1 MPIYLCGPVLCGL
14 GHLRYK
20 EDRSWISFYSEFE
33 SKPLCVCVCVGGEL
47 LLSARRSSQ
56 GSVKNE
62 QKPGAEF
69 DKGSAGEL
77 QDAVVSCRKLF
88 SCLDDGCD
96 RLL

>member
-1 MPIYLCGPVLCGL
+1 MAWVISGTRKIGAGFHFTLN
-14 GHLRYK
+14 LRVS
-20 EDRSWISFYSEFE
+20 R
-33 SKPLCVCVCVGGEL
+33 CVCVWGGGEL

>member
-1 MPIYLCGPVLCGL
+1 MQCGV

-20 EDRSWISFYSEFE
+20 KNRSWILFYSEFE
-33 SKPLCVCVCVGGEL
+33 SSRPLCVCVWGGL
-47 LLSARRSSQ
+47 LLTARRSSQ
-56 GSVKNE
+56 ESVKNE
-62 QKPGAEF
+62 QKPGAQF

>member
-1 MPIYLCGPVLCGL
+1 MAWVISATRKIGAGFHFTLN
-14 GHLRYK
+14 LRVS
-20 EDRSWISFYSEFE
+20 R
-33 SKPLCVCVCVGGEL
+33 CVWGL

-62 QKPGAEF
+62 QKPGAQF

>member
-1 MPIYLCGPVLCGL
+1 MPRATSVDLCSVAWVISGTRKIGAGFYFTLN
-14 GHLRYK
+14 LRVV
-20 EDRSWISFYSEFE
+20 DR
-33 SKPLCVCVCVGGEL
+33 CVCVCGGL
-47 LLSARRSSQ
+47 LLTARRSSQ

-62 QKPGAEF
+62 QKPGAQF

>member
-1 MPIYLCGPVLCGL
+1 MAWV
-14 GHLRYK
+14 
-20 EDRSWISFYSEFE
+20 ISLQENLSQILFYSKF
-33 SKPLCVCVCVGGEL
+33 KNQLVYVCVFGGGL
-47 LLSARRSSQ
+47 LLFACRSSQ

-62 QKPGAEF
+62 QKPGAQF

>member
-1 MPIYLCGPVLCGL
+1 MDLCSVAWVISGTRKKAGFYFTLN
-14 GHLRYK
+14 LRVG
-20 EDRSWISFYSEFE
+20 R
-33 SKPLCVCVCVGGEL
+33 CVVCVCGGRVAL
-47 LLSARRSSQ
+47 ARRSSQ

-62 QKPGAEF
+62 QKPGAQF